1 MILKKTTVSN
11 NNNNINDELIVL
23 TRQPYHL
30 ESTNLSFDQGVTL
43 RRVWSVGS
51 PWRNWRNKS
60 GLDAVTPFHVKNN

>member
-1 MILKKTTVSN
+1 MN
-11 NNNNINDELIVL
+11 YIVL